1 MKKNDKYLLV
11 FYALLVV
18 GISVGWLYLDSS
30 LEKPVGPLNIV
41 PNLLSN
47 INIIKVVDV
56 ETERIFTIM
65 SDVENYPYVLPKN
78 VLSVN
83 KLEETD
89 SSLVYEIT
97 FQEKGVQGTVVVR
110 HDLFPYDEQIIT
122 VIEGDAKNTVI
133 HQKFQDQDD
142 STKLIT
148 DIEIN
153 LSGILAPFQLTP
165 QHNFRHGMDT
175 ILSEFVIYSLEKTKN
190 EKIVDDLYRDIL
202 KRPVDQEGL
211 DYFTALLEKNE
222 ITPEL
227 IRSTLYTSEEY
238 IDSLPINLKNLDELT
253 DETKNTIDELYE
265 ITLRRGA
272 DDAGM
277 KYFGTLLENEKLTEV
292 DIITELLTS
301 SEFDSLPT
309 ESRSF
314 DAISEDNIDMV
325 KTIYFEITEKDEIAI
340 IASINKALATQLE
353 TGEFCSIGSQ
363 NLGEIATCSD
373 EEEYLKMKNMGILL
387 WIYQDKLIYALSNFL
402 EDEIMT
408 IDEIK
413 EFLLNNPEM

>member
-18 GISVGWLYLDSS
+18 GISGGWLYLDSS

-133 HQKFQDQDD
+133 HQKFQGQDD

-222 ITPEL
+222 ITPEQL
-227 IRSTLYTSEEY
+227 KLELYASEEY
-238 IDSLPINLKNLDELT
+238 IFSNLDLIDVDELT
-253 DETKNTIDELYE
+253 DETKNTINEFYE

-272 DDAGM
+272 DETGM
-277 KYFGTLLENEKLTEV
+277 QHYGTLLESERVNEV
-292 DIITELLTS
+292 YIITELLTS
-301 SEFDSLPT
+301 SEFDSLPS

-314 DAISEDNIDMV
+314 DTISKDNIDV
-325 KTIYFEITEKDEIAI
+325 IKTVYFEITGKDAV
-340 IASINKALATQLE
+340 KLAEDISKSLE
-353 TGEFCSIGSQ
+353 S
-363 NLGEIATCSD
+363 NLPKCVD
-373 EEEYLKMKNMGILL
+373 PCVREEELLKKQSMSIVL
-387 WIYQDKLIYALSNFL
+387 WMHQDKLIYALVNFL
-402 EDEIMT
+402 ESETMT

-413 EFLLNNPEM
+413 EFLLNNPEVWD

>member
-47 INIIKVVDV
+47 INVIKVVDV

-133 HQKFQDQDD
+133 HQKFQGQDD

-153 LSGILAPFQLTP
+153 LSGILTPFQYIPL
-165 QHNFRHGMDT
+165 HNFTNAMNT
-175 ILSEFVIYSLEKTKN
+175 VLTSFVDYAVEKTKN

-202 KRPVDQEGL
+202 KRPADQEGL
-211 DYFTALLEKNE
+211 DYFIPLLEKNE

-227 IRSTLYTSEEY
+227 IRSALYTSEEY
-238 IDSLPINLKNLDELT
+238 TSSLPIDLKNLDELT
-253 DETKNTIDELYE
+253 YETKNKINEFYE
-265 ITLRRGA
+265 ITLSRGA
-272 DDAGM
+272 DETGM
-277 KYFGTLLENEKLTEV
+277 RHYGTLLESERVNEV
-292 DIITELLTS
+292 YIITELLTS
-301 SEFDSLPT
+301 SEFDSLPS

-314 DAISEDNIDMV
+314 DTISKDNINV
-325 KTIYFEITEKDEIAI
+325 IKTVYFEITGKDAV
-340 IASINKALATQLE
+340 KLAEDISKSLE
-353 TGEFCSIGSQ
+353 S
-363 NLGEIATCSD
+363 NLPKCVD
-373 EEEYLKMKNMGILL
+373 PCVREEELLKKQSMSIVL
-387 WIYQDKLIYALSNFL
+387 WMQQDKLIYALVNFL
-402 EDEIMT
+402 ESETMT

-413 EFLLNNPEM
+413 EFLLNNPEVWD

>member
-133 HQKFQDQDD
+133 HQKFQGQDD

-222 ITPEL
+222 ITPEQL
-227 IRSTLYTSEEY
+227 KLELYASEEY
-238 IDSLPINLKNLDELT
+238 IFSNFDLIDVDELT
-253 DETKNTIDELYE
+253 DETKNTINEFYE

-272 DDAGM
+272 DETGM
-277 KYFGTLLENEKLTEV
+277 QHYGTLLESERVNEV
-292 DIITELLTS
+292 YIITELLTS
-301 SEFDSLPT
+301 SEFDSLPS
-309 ESRSF
+309 ENRSF
-314 DAISEDNIDMV
+314 DTISKDNIDV
-325 KTIYFEITEKDEIAI
+325 IKTVYFEITGKDTV
-340 IASINKALATQLE
+340 KLAEDVSKSLE
-353 TGEFCSIGSQ
+353 S
-363 NLGEIATCSD
+363 NLPKCVD
-373 EEEYLKMKNMGILL
+373 PCVREEELLKKQSMSIVL
-387 WIYQDKLIYALSNFL
+387 WMHQDKLIYALVNFL
-402 EDEIMT
+402 ESETMT

-413 EFLLNNPEM
+413 EFLLNNPEVWG

>member
-18 GISVGWLYLDSS
+18 GISGGWLYLDSS
-30 LEKPVGPLNIV
+30 SEKPVGPLKIV
-41 PNLLSN
+41 PNPLSN
-47 INIIKVVDV
+47 INIVKVVDV

-133 HQKFQDQDD
+133 HQKFQGQDD

-202 KRPVDQEGL
+202 KRPVGQEGL

-222 ITPEL
+222 ITPEQL
-227 IRSTLYTSEEY
+227 KLELYASEEY
-238 IDSLPINLKNLDELT
+238 IFSNFDLIDVDELT
-253 DETKNTIDELYE
+253 DETKNTINEFYE

-272 DDAGM
+272 DETGM
-277 KYFGTLLENEKLTEV
+277 QHYGTLLESERVNEV
-292 DIITELLTS
+292 YIITELLTS
-301 SEFDSLPT
+301 SEFDSLPS
-309 ESRSF
+309 ENRSF
-314 DAISEDNIDMV
+314 DTISKDNIDV
-325 KTIYFEITEKDEIAI
+325 IKTVYFEITGKDTV
-340 IASINKALATQLE
+340 KLAEDVSKSLE
-353 TGEFCSIGSQ
+353 S
-363 NLGEIATCSD
+363 NLPKCVD
-373 EEEYLKMKNMGILL
+373 PCVREEELLKKQSMSIVL
-387 WIYQDKLIYALSNFL
+387 WMHQDKLIYALVNFL
-402 EDEIMT
+402 ESETMT

-413 EFLLNNPEM
+413 EFLLNNPEVWG